1 MLTTSAED
9 SLGHIHDRM
18 PLMLEPTAYD
28 AWLDPTSHDR
38 DQLLGLLTP
47 AAPGRLEAF
56 PVPTLVSNV
65 QNNGPELV
73 APLPLSEVPA
83 EVADQVIAQAADG

>member
-1 MLTTSAED
+1 M
-9 SLGHIHDRM
+9 
-18 PLMLEPTAYD
+18 
-28 AWLDPTSHDR
+28 
-38 DQLLGLLTP
+38 P

-56 PVPTLVSNV
+56 PVATLVSNV

-83 EVADQVIAQAADG
+83 EVAAQVPGPTGA

>member
-1 MLTTSAED
+1 
-9 SLGHIHDRM
+9 
-18 PLMLEPTAYD
+18 MLEPEAYD

-38 DQLLGLLTP
+38 DRLLDLLVP

-56 PVPTLVSNV
+56 PVAPLVSNV

-83 EVADQVIAQAADG
+83 EVAAQVPGLDRLDHREGLDRLDHRDG